1 MLVGNLYFYT
11 LKLKC
16 YEEVLNYFIDI
27 QLFVG
32 LTFGTGASPL
42 CFDVER

>member
-1 MLVGNLYFYT
+1 MLGGNLYFYT

-27 QLFVG
+27 QLFSG
-32 LTFGTGASPL
+32 FNFGTGASPL
-42 CFDVER
+42 CLDVER